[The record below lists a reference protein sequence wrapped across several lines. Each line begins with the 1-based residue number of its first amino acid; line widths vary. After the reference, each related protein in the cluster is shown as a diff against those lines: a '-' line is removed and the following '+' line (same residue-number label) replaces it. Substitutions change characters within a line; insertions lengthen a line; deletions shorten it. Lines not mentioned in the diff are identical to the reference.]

1 MKKIISF
8 LFALVMF
15 MTVAN
20 AQTVEN
26 KGVFSQMYIGISGGA
41 NYAPLKDLTNFDVKN
56 IGYNAAIELGKN
68 VTPITGFSLQ
78 GVMKPDFTNGF
89 EVKRVEVFGNTK
101 FNLMN
106 LFGGYK
112 GYPRRFEIQTVTGI
126 GLNHNFNDS
135 NPNDL
140 SLQAGLEFDFNLGK
154 YRNWYITFSPMVQA
168 DNILRAQHIKPLVE
182 KADVKANIGIA
193 YRFGRGGKSH
203 NFALCPYTYTED
215 QYAELYKK
223 YDECMSRPV
232 QIDTVVIE
240 KVVEV
245 EKNYATANDN
255 SGLNFVPFTKGSAE
269 IDGLGRE
276 MLDYIVHNMPKDA
289 VIEVIGS
296 ADSGTG
302 TLELNQQLA
311 LDRAN
316 VVANVLK
323 NNGFNSVSVSSVLD
337 KFETPEMSRCAVIV
351 KRK

>member
-15 MTVAN
+15 MSFAN

-41 NYAPLKDLTNFDVKN
+41 NYTNLQGLKNFDANN

-78 GVMKPDFTNGF
+78 GVMMPDFSNGF
-89 EVKRVEVFGNTK
+89 DVKHIEVFGNTK

-112 GYPRRFEIQTVTGI
+112 GMPRRFEIQTVTGI
-126 GLNHNFNDS
+126 GWNHNFQG

-140 SLQAGLEFDFNLGK
+140 SLQGGLEFDFNLGK
-154 YRNWYITFSPMVQA
+154 YRNWYITFTPMVQA
-168 DNILRAQHIKPLVE
+168 NNILQSQHIKPMIE
-182 KADVKANIGIA
+182 GADLKANLGIA
-193 YRFGRGGKSH
+193 YRFGRSDKSH
-203 NFALCPYTYTED
+203 NFALCPYTRTED
-215 QYAELYKK
+215 EYTTLYKK
-223 YDECMSRPV
+223 YDECMNRPA

-245 EKNYATANDN
+245 EKKYVTVNDN
-255 SGLNFVPFTKGSAE
+255 DGLNFVPFAKGSAE
-269 IDGLGRE
+269 VEGLGRE

-302 TLELNQQLA
+302 TAELNQQLA
-311 LDRAN
+311 LDRAK
-316 VVANVLK
+316 VVATELK
-323 NNGFNSVSVSSVLD
+323 NNGFTNVGVSVVLD
-337 KFETPEMSRCAVIV
+337 KFETAEMSRCAVIV
-351 KRK
+351 KQK

>member
-26 KGVFSQMYIGISGGA
+26 KGVFSQMYIGVSGGA
-41 NYAPLKDLTNFDVKN
+41 NYTDLQGLKTFNTDN

-78 GVMKPDFTNGF
+78 GVVNPDFTSGF
-89 EVKRVEVFGNTK
+89 DVKHIEVFGNTK

-112 GYPRRFEIQTVTGI
+112 GYPRRVEILTVTGI
-126 GLNHNFNDS
+126 GWTYAFNGS

-140 SLQAGLEFDFNLGK
+140 ALQAGLEFDFNLGK
-154 YRNWYITFSPMVQA
+154 NRNWYITFTPAVQA
-168 DNILRAQHIKPLVE
+168 NQILKSSEITYMVKN
-182 KADVKANIGIA
+182 ADLKANIGIA
-193 YRFGRGGKSH
+193 YRFGKGNQSH
-203 NFALCPYTYTED
+203 NFTVCPYTYTED

-223 YDECMSRPV
+223 YDECMSRPAQV
-232 QIDTVVIE
+232 DTVFVE

-245 EKNYATANDN
+245 EKKYVTVAEDN
-255 SGLNFVPFTKGSAE
+255 GLNYVPFTKGSAQVE
-269 IDGLGRE
+269 GLGHE
-276 MLDYIVHNMPKDA
+276 MLDYIVHNLSKDA
-289 VIEVIGS
+289 VIEVVGS

-302 TLELNQQLA
+302 SAELNNKLA

-316 VVANVLK
+316 IVAKVLK
-323 NNGFNSVSVSSVLD
+323 ENGFTNVTVSTALD
-337 KFETPEMSRCAVIV
+337 KFETAEMSRCAVIV
-351 KRK
+351 KQK